1 MCSIS
6 DHPAQFL
13 IYPKQNAKKCLNEKI
28 KYNRNYKKINTD
40 KFEQD
45 LEHVNWVEA
54 LKVNEKN
61 VDNSL
66 ENILQI
72 FSSLLEKHAPLKQ
85 IIKKEIKT
93 KSKPWIK
100 TGILTSIRNKNKIYN
115 KFCKA
120 KDQKQKDLL
129 HQQFKNYRNILS
141 NLTKKS
147 KENYYKE
154 YFQENKNNL
163 IKVWKGIKYIILI
176 KKHNRVQPTFLK
188 RDDRLTTNKKK
199 LLMSSITFLE
209 Q

>member
-6 DHPAQFL
+6 DHLAQFL

-100 TGILTSIRNKNKIYN
+100 TGILTSIRNKNIVYNRLFVLIQLYPIKKI
-115 KFCKA
+115 
-120 KDQKQKDLL
+120 L
-129 HQQFKNYRNILS
+129 HCSI
-141 NLTKKS
+141 
-147 KENYYKE
+147 KE
-154 YFQENKNNL
+154 YVLQ
-163 IKVWKGIKYIILI
+163 I
-176 KKHNRVQPTFLK
+176 Q
-188 RDDRLTTNKKK
+188 
-199 LLMSSITFLE
+199 
-209 Q
+209 

>member
-6 DHPAQFL
+6 DHLAQFL

-28 KYNRNYKKINTD
+28 KYNRNYKKVNTD

-154 YFQENKNNL
+154 YFQENKSNL
-163 IKVWKGIKYIILI
+163 IKVWKGMNLKLQFGL
-176 KKHNRVQPTFLK
+176 KMHTQP
-188 RDDRLTTNKKK
+188 
-199 LLMSSITFLE
+199 LMH
-209 Q
+209 